1 MYTRTARFA
10 SAALLVLVLIG
21 AFLPGHDKHL
31 LLDPF
36 PSPWR
41 VDKIGHAVGFMATMF
56 FIDQARFRGV
66 RRWHIALFAMLLG
79 VFTEAGQIFVEGR
92 TPAVA
97 DVLIDTAGGVVG
109 LFVAALVTRWHP
121 ETRNAAERARNPGTQ
136 AG

>member
-56 FIDQARFRGV
+56 SFDQARFRGV
-66 RRWHIALFAMLLG
+66 RRWHIAVFALLLG
-79 VFTEAGQIFVEGR
+79 AFTEFGQTFIEGR

-97 DVLIDTAGGVVG
+97 DVLIDTAGGIVG
-109 LFVAALVTRWHP
+109 LFVAALVTRSRAEMP
-121 ETRNAAERARNPGTQ
+121 KGRETARIHR
-136 AG
+136 